1 MARKLQADEWL
12 FAATAGLALF
22 GVVMVYSASADIAFR
37 QSGSQYYYV
46 KRQALW
52 TVAGLAA
59 MLVASQVD
67 YRILSRR
74 YVVTGLLALTVV
86 MLCAVFGFS
95 PVNGARRW
103 IKFGGFSLQPSEL
116 SKLTLAVFLARLLE
130 RRAGEEASFLR
141 TFAPCLAVTGLLAVL
156 VAKEPDLGTAMML
169 GVVCLVMLYTAGARL
184 AHLGLLGALG
194 LAGVV
199 VMMITSPWRMGRV
212 WAYLHPFD
220 DAQGRGFQVVQ
231 SLVAVG
237 SGGANGLGF
246 AQGKQKMFFL
256 PFAHSDYIFA
266 VVGEELGLVGGLTV
280 LLIFGLFLWRG
291 MRAALRAPDRFGLL
305 LGLGIVTSIVAQALF
320 NMSVVLSLV
329 PSKGIPLP
337 FISYGGSSMLLTL
350 GAVGV
355 LLNISQQGTMRG
367 DFGLRNAGSGLQK
380 EEALRGAVRATQRPA
395 ATLFNPQSEIRSPQP
410 VRPQSAVRNQGLR

>member
-12 FAATAGLALF
+12 FAATVGLALF
-22 GVVMVYSASADIAFR
+22 GVVMVYSASADISFR
-37 QSGSQYYYV
+37 QSGSQYYYF
-46 KRQALW
+46 KRQAIW
-52 TVAGLAA
+52 TVAGLAS
-59 MLVASQVD
+59 MLAASQID

-74 YVVTGLLALTVV
+74 YVVTGLLVLTVV

-184 AHLGLLGALG
+184 AHLGLLGGLG
-194 LAGVV
+194 LAGVL

-246 AQGKQKMFFL
+246 AEGKQKMFFL

-280 LLIFGLFLWRG
+280 LAIFGLFLWRG
-291 MRAALRAPDRFGLL
+291 VRAALRAPDRFGML

-355 LLNISQQGTMRG
+355 LLNISQQGTGLRDAEMRRRG
-367 DFGLRNAGSGLQK
+367 DTETQQRGDEKRRAYASGRSLP
-380 EEALRGAVRATQRPA
+380 ATPRP
-395 ATLFNPQSEIRSPQP
+395 RVP
-410 VRPQSAVRNQGLR
+410 VSQAWRPEGR